1 MGAPR
6 MQPHGTVNMTSHHK
20 MDGALACYGFGEDD
34 RAINPG
40 DLLIVGSNW
49 LRENQKLIET
59 EFCLRIRGRD
69 IAYFIA
75 HAIEAGHLWDDNKE
89 WLNAPSSTPGLD
101 TRATTTK
108 RLDAGQSVVAAYQRL
123 QREV

>member
-6 MQPHGTVNMTSHHK
+6 LQPHGTINMTSHHK
-20 MDGALACYGFGEDD
+20 MDGALKCYGFGEDE

-49 LRENQKLIET
+49 LKENQKLIET

-69 IAYFIA
+69 IDYFIA
-75 HAIEAGHLWDDNKE
+75 HAKEAGLLWHDNKE

-108 RLDAGQSVVAAYQRL
+108 RADDARSVVAAYQRL
-123 QREV
+123 QP

>member
-6 MQPHGTVNMTSHHK
+6 MQPHGTVDMTSHHK
-20 MDGALACYGFGEDD
+20 MDGRLACFGYGEDN

-49 LRENQKLIET
+49 IRENSKLIET

-69 IAYFIA
+69 IDYFIA
-75 HAIEAGHLWDDNKE
+75 HAQGAHDLWHDNKE

-108 RLDAGQSVVAAYQRL
+108 RADDARSVVADFQRL